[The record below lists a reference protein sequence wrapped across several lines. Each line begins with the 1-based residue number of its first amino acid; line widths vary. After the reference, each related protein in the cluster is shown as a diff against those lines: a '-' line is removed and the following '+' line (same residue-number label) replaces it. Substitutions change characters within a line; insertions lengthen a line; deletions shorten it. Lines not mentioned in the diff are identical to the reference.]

1 MVQMHKIFIRGL
13 LITLAFSTII
23 FSQNVELITQK
34 INVENAIRDKVNV
47 TINKLLEQ
55 SQYVIIVNARMDLKA
70 FSMSDENTT
79 TTNQQPGYS
88 AVPGLLPTV
97 PQNIKQNTGGT
108 YQYSA
113 DKYLLYGLDIAI
125 YLESSVASGAM
136 QQNIQSLV
144 KESIPEIQDCDDCI
158 RFETM
163 NMSSSSSSSNY
174 EELLAKIEKLES
186 DKRNA
191 EQQILNWKFDELE
204 KQLAMSE
211 DARTEWEKQAR
222 QRERSRQLAD
232 SVRMVNLE
240 SIEKEYRKKQDSL
253 YLVTSIKLDEAVRGR
268 LESNDQLTN
277 KLMDIIKSG
286 IDPNADP
293 DLSFPP
299 QQGMGTTTII
309 LIVLGVLLA
318 IGLIVAVIMMANRKP
333 VYLKPKPEAKN
344 KPSSA
349 NANVN
354 SDPNVPAQSTPV
366 AVKTQGSPDSLDLE
380 SETFANQNSDVRRS
394 DLKDLRQSAVALGVS
409 QKDGSNQIV
418 KDWLDTEPGGG
429 DSSENN
435 STDANEET
443 E

>member
-13 LITLAFSTII
+13 LIIFAFSTLI

-79 TTNQQPGYS
+79 TSSKQSGYS

-163 NMSSSSSSSNY
+163 NMSSSSTSNY
-174 EELLAKIEKLES
+174 EELLAKIEKLEL

-299 QQGMGTTTII
+299 QQGMGTTTIV
-309 LIVLGVLLA
+309 LIALGVLLA

-333 VYLKPKPEAKN
+333 VYLKPKPEAK
-344 KPSSA
+344 KETSSE
-349 NANVN
+349 NANIN
-354 SDPNVPAQSTPV
+354 SEPNATEKITQV
-366 AVKTQGSPDSLDLE
+366 AVKTQGSPDNFDLE

-418 KDWLDTEPGGG
+418 KDWLDTESGGS
-429 DSSENN
+429 DSTEN
-435 STDANEET
+435 DAADTNEEI

>member
-13 LITLAFSTII
+13 LIIFAFSTLI

-79 TTNQQPGYS
+79 TSNKQSGYS

-163 NMSSSSSSSNY
+163 NMSSSSTSNY
-174 EELLAKIEKLES
+174 EELLAKIEKLEL

-299 QQGMGTTTII
+299 QQGMGTTTIV
-309 LIVLGVLLA
+309 LIALGVLLA

-333 VYLKPKPEAKN
+333 VYLKPKPETK
-344 KPSSA
+344 KETSSA
-349 NANVN
+349 NANIN
-354 SDPNVPAQSTPV
+354 SEPNATEKITQV
-366 AVKTQGSPDSLDLE
+366 AVKTQGSPDNFDLE

-418 KDWLDTEPGGG
+418 KDWLDTESGGS
-429 DSSENN
+429 DSTEN
-435 STDANEET
+435 DAADTNEEI

>member
-13 LITLAFSTII
+13 LITLAFSTLI

-79 TTNQQPGYS
+79 PSNQQPGYS

-144 KESIPEIQDCDDCI
+144 KESIPEIRDCDDCI

-163 NMSSSSSSSNY
+163 NMSSSSTSNY
-174 EELLAKIEKLES
+174 EELLAKIEKLEL

-232 SVRMVNLE
+232 SIRMVNLE

-318 IGLIVAVIMMANRKP
+318 IGLIVAVITMANRKP
-333 VYLKPKPEAKN
+333 VYLKPKPDEKN
-344 KPSSA
+344 KPSST
-349 NANVN
+349 NTNIN
-354 SDPNVPAQSTPV
+354 SEPSVPVQSEPTALNTQSSPNNF
-366 AVKTQGSPDSLDLE
+366 DLE

-394 DLKDLRQSAVALGVS
+394 DLKDLRQSTVALGVS

-418 KDWLDTEPGGG
+418 KDWLETESGSG

-435 STDANEET
+435 SADTNEEI

>member
-13 LITLAFSTII
+13 LIIFAFSTLI

-79 TTNQQPGYS
+79 TSSKQSGYS

-97 PQNIKQNTGGT
+97 PQNIRQNTGGT

-163 NMSSSSSSSNY
+163 NMSSSSTSNY
-174 EELLAKIEKLES
+174 EELLAKIEKLEL

-299 QQGMGTTTII
+299 QQGMGTTTIV

-333 VYLKPKPEAKN
+333 VYLKPKPEVKN
-344 KPSSA
+344 ETSSS
-349 NANVN
+349 NTNIN
-354 SDPNVPAQSTPV
+354 SEPNVPEKSTQV
-366 AVKTQGSPDSLDLE
+366 AVKTQGSPDNFDLE

-418 KDWLDTEPGGG
+418 KDWLDTESGGS
-429 DSSENN
+429 DSSEN
-435 STDANEET
+435 DAADTNEEI

>member
-13 LITLAFSTII
+13 LIIFAFSTLI

-79 TTNQQPGYS
+79 TSSKQSGYS

-97 PQNIKQNTGGT
+97 PQNIRQNTGGT

-163 NMSSSSSSSNY
+163 NMSSSSTSNY
-174 EELLAKIEKLES
+174 EELLAKIEKLEL

-211 DARTEWEKQAR
+211 AARTEWEKQAR

-299 QQGMGTTTII
+299 QQGMGTTTIV

-333 VYLKPKPEAKN
+333 VYLKPKPQVKN
-344 KPSSA
+344 ETSSS
-349 NANVN
+349 NTNIN
-354 SDPNVPAQSTPV
+354 SEPNVPEKSTQV
-366 AVKTQGSPDSLDLE
+366 AVKTQGSSDNFDLE

-418 KDWLDTEPGGG
+418 KDWLDTESGGS
-429 DSSENN
+429 DSSEN
-435 STDANEET
+435 DAADTNEEI

>member
-1 MVQMHKIFIRGL
+1 MNQLQKIFTRCL
-13 LITLAFSTII
+13 LTLFILVTTL

-70 FSMSDENTT
+70 FSMSDEKASPSTGS
-79 TTNQQPGYS
+79 QYS
-88 AVPGLLPTV
+88 AIPGLLPTV
-97 PQNIKQNTGGT
+97 PQNIKQNTGNT

-125 YLESSVASGAM
+125 YLESSIANGAM
-136 QQNIQSLV
+136 RQNIQALV
-144 KESIPEIQDCDDCI
+144 KESIPEIQDCEDCI

-163 NMSSSSSSSNY
+163 NMSASGASSSYDN
-174 EELLAKIEKLES
+174 LLAKIEKLEE

-204 KQLAMSE
+204 KQLAISE
-211 DARTEWEKQAR
+211 DARTEWENQAR
-222 QRERSRQLAD
+222 QREKSRQLAD
-232 SVRMVNLE
+232 SVRMSNLE

-299 QQGMGTTTII
+299 QQGMSTTTLVLVIAGI
-309 LIVLGVLLA
+309 LFAVGLVVVIVL
-318 IGLIVAVIMMANRKP
+318 MMSRKP
-333 VYLKPKPEAKN
+333 VYLKPKSNKVNPAADDNEDSVKN
-344 KPSSA
+344 VASPAVNNPTPTPFDLDSA
-349 NANVN
+349 THAN
-354 SDPNVPAQSTPV
+354 D
-366 AVKTQGSPDSLDLE
+366 
-380 SETFANQNSDVRRS
+380 NSDVVRS

-418 KDWLDTEPGGG
+418 QDWLDTGSG
-429 DSSENN
+429 DNTNASEQE
-435 STDANEET
+435 AGEEGPV
-443 E
+443 